1 MQNELFT
8 QAFIKAL
15 QPTIE
20 QIVEKKVENKLKEIS
35 ALNLNKDILIDREEA
50 MVIMKVC
57 YKTIHDYTKKG
68 FLQSQRVGKKHL
80 YKKSDILE
88 FTK

>member
-1 MQNELFT
+1 MLNELFT
-8 QAFIKAL
+8 EALMQAL
-15 QPTIE
+15 QPIIE
-20 QIVEKKVENKLKEIS
+20 KIVDKKVENKLKEIS
-35 ALNLNKDILIDREEA
+35 ALNPDEPEVDRKEA
-50 MVIMKVC
+50 MAILRVC

-68 FLQSQRVGKKHL
+68 FLTSRRVGKKHL